1 MELLLI
7 KLEKIC
13 RRSRFME
20 KDPEFGSGYLN
31 LVVY

>member
-13 RRSRFME
+13 RSMFME
-20 KDPEFGSGYLN
+20 KDLEFGSGYVN